1 MRQPCGD
8 PIDTPPRTLF
18 IRRCSGR
25 ARRKKSGCIDSFLD
39 HLVYLIMCNI
49 QEPRN
54 KAVATAYKSLITCS
68 QTHAFNTFNF
78 LPVTPSLTAPPLFV
92 TFQPDTPLLLLPP
105 LVFRPFFFFFFNVL
119 CSLPSCSRVSRREC
133 RRATPAISTN
143 HCDLS
148 CTPGVTVM
156 APACVGPRLCEERHA
171 ELQRSRNK
179 PTSITNN

>member
-1 MRQPCGD
+1 M
-8 PIDTPPRTLF
+8 
-18 IRRCSGR
+18 
-25 ARRKKSGCIDSFLD
+25 
-39 HLVYLIMCNI
+39 YLIMCNI
-49 QEPRN
+49 QEPRS
-54 KAVATAYKSLITCS
+54 KAVVTAYKSLITCS
-68 QTHAFNTFNF
+68 QTRAFTTFNF

-105 LVFRPFFFFFFNVL
+105 LVFRLFFFHFNVLL
-119 CSLPSCSRVSRREC
+119 CSLPSRSRVSRREC

-156 APACVGPRLCEERHA
+156 APARVGPRLCAERHT
-171 ELQRSRNK
+171 EQQRSRNK